1 MPSLK
6 LITFASLCFGS
17 TFSFSAFADCYWHSG
32 PDAVQTTTFD
42 VGNLYIPRDA
52 PIGSVIGKKDT
63 RISLPYNNGGLVCDK
78 QGDVLKYTLERPTSA
93 DIDVASIRLKP
104 GTLMKT
110 NISGVGIIISNA
122 YTDHTTFNYSVN
134 HPYLPLTATTKR
146 GFRLRKATYDFT
158 LVKIGNN
165 IAAGKNSFNQLLLSS
180 MHANQKP
187 IEQIYLNGS
196 VTTSQCKLPSGTGTQ
211 IRVSM
216 GTVEKR
222 HFNGKGTTSESVT
235 FDIPLNNCVSDPSP
249 IPGQSWN
256 YFTANQ
262 ANIRFEGAKG
272 STILNAAN
280 GELGLN
286 SDSTAKGVA
295 VQILRSNGTAVK
307 LGEDRPIGTFQNS
320 ITSMQLKARYIQ
332 TSDSPLG
339 PEPGSAN
346 ATANFTLTYK

>member
-1 MPSLK
+1 
-6 LITFASLCFGS
+6 
-17 TFSFSAFADCYWHSG
+17 
-32 PDAVQTTTFD
+32 
-42 VGNLYIPRDA
+42 
-52 PIGSVIGKKDT
+52 
-63 RISLPYNNGGLVCDK
+63 
-78 QGDVLKYTLERPTSA
+78 
-93 DIDVASIRLKP
+93 
-104 GTLMKT
+104 MKT